1 MPKRWVERCCMTA
14 RGGRT
19 SASGQTGAEVPL
31 VPRSS
36 LSASFITRAQHL
48 SNNTLTFTLHP
59 SLYSNPRSD
68 YLKDCYPTNLCLA
81 SVANHC
87 QKPPASLAALYDGSF
102 RCHRLAILR
111 YIPRLNIE
119 MHEYDRCWTSAL
131 PARLPFKAVQ
141 NYTGLAQASSH
152 ALLTQVTRA
161 FTPHCAL
168 RQMRLL
174 NLPAMVANSTGVHGN

>member
-1 MPKRWVERCCMTA
+1 MAEGLRRPAKQAPKF
-14 RGGRT
+14 
-19 SASGQTGAEVPL
+19 
-31 VPRSS
+31 RSS
-36 LSASFITRAQHL
+36 FLAPRFLLRSSPERNIYQ
-48 SNNTLTFTLHP
+48 NITLTITLHP
-59 SLYSNPRSD
+59 SLYSNPRFD
-68 YLKDCYPTNLCLA
+68 YFTDCYPTKLCIA
-81 SVANHC
+81 SVANHS
-87 QKPPASLAALYDGSF
+87 QKPPASLAAPYDGSF

-141 NYTGLAQASSH
+141 NYAGLAQASSH

-174 NLPAMVANSTGVHGN
+174 NLPAMVANSTGVHAN